1 MSHTADA
8 LRAELISRIG
18 HRDREGAVAMALE
31 AVRTGTLAIPALYD
45 LLADL
50 LAEVGASWSRGETEV
65 WQEHY
70 ATAVVR
76 TIVEA
81 CQPLV
86 AERAG
91 EPNGL
96 TVVLATPAEEYHDLG
111 VRMLADRFVLAGW
124 SAHLLG
130 ANVPLEELA
139 RAADAL
145 MADAVVLSAYTHFHR
160 TTLRHYVDALRET
173 HPRLR
178 VWVGGAAFAIEHDG
192 WSEDEI
198 VTPADVPTL
207 HERKV

>member
-1 MSHTADA
+1 MSHTPDA

-18 HRDREGAVAMALE
+18 HRDREGAVAVALE
-31 AVRTGTLAIPALYD
+31 AVRADTLDIPALYGV
-45 LLADL
+45 LADL

-86 AERAG
+86 TERAA

-111 VRMLADRFVLAGW
+111 VRMLSDRFALVGW

-130 ANVPLEELA
+130 ANVPLEELV
-139 RAADAL
+139 RAVDAL
-145 MADAVVLSAYTHFHR
+145 EADAVVLSAYTHFHR
-160 TTLRHYVDALRET
+160 ATLRHYVDTLRET
-173 HPRLR
+173 HSRLR
-178 VWVGGAAFAIEHDG
+178 VWAGGAAFAFEHDG
-192 WSEDEI
+192 WPDDMI
-198 VTPADVPTL
+198 ITPADVPFL
-207 HERKV
+207 RERMV

>member
-1 MSHTADA
+1 MSHTPDA

-31 AVRTGTLAIPALYD
+31 AVRTDTLTISALYD

-86 AERAG
+86 AERIGA
-91 EPNGL
+91 PNGL

-111 VRMLADRFVLAGW
+111 VRMLSDRFALAGW

-130 ANVPLEELA
+130 ANVPLEELI
-139 RAADAL
+139 RAVDAL
-145 MADAVVLSAYTHFHR
+145 EADAVVLSAYTHFHR
-160 TTLRHYVDALRET
+160 ATMRHYVDTLRET
-173 HPRLR
+173 RPRLR

-192 WSEDEI
+192 WPDELLI
-198 VTPADVPTL
+198 TPADVPTL
-207 HERKV
+207 HGRVV